1 MLAAAAPRRGDSRLA
16 RAAAAIWVLAILVT
30 LAVGAFGSPGLKA
43 SFLDDGPG
51 CIFRMATGVL
61 CAFCGMTH
69 ATIALGAGDLGAAFD
84 AHPLAPV
91 VVLGALWLLGLAA
104 IGRADALI
112 VGRRPWWILG
122 AVALV
127 WVANLTT

>member
-1 MLAAAAPRRGDSRLA
+1 MIAAGPRRRGDSRLA
-16 RAAAAIWVLAILVT
+16 RAAAAVWVLAIVVT
-30 LAVGAFGSPGLKA
+30 LGVGAFGSAELHA

-69 ATIALGAGDLGAAFD
+69 ATVALGAGDLGAAFD

-91 VVLGALWLLGLAA
+91 VVLGALWLLGLTA
-104 IGRADALI
+104 IGRADALLTN
-112 VGRRPWWILG
+112 RRPWWILG

-127 WVANLTT
+127 WAANLAA